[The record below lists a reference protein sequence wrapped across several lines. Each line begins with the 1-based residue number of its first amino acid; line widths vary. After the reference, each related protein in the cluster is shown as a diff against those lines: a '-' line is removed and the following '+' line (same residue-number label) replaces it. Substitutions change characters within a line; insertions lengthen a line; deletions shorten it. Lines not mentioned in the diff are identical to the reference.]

1 MLGRLS
7 KVAQIFRTFVSLL
20 SATKEAGKRWSLTV
34 TFSAGQYTVW
44 ANI

>member
-1 MLGRLS
+1 MLRRLS
-7 KVAQIFRTFVSLL
+7 KVPPDIQNFVSLL

-34 TFSAGQYTVW
+34 TFSAGQHTVW